1 MNQYPGQFQGMYPG
15 MQTQQMPGYPAQF
28 PMQNGFGMPAVIGQP
43 AVMGMGGFQQQPP
56 MMNPYL
62 AAQMQTNQYQ
72 YPTVAGNGGVF
83 PATNMPQ
90 QQNQGGMAVGN
101 IYTGEPTMHSNVSP
115 ALQQHLAGG
124 AAQASATPPNGA
136 AYPAW
141 FPALTGVPVN
151 QLEQCIRQTLNG
163 RLTRLME
170 KVGTT
175 VFAKFITPQGLDQN
189 FVANLLTQ
197 VRRVVQIILLVK
209 HKPTMVEGAAAA
221 VEYVLYGTLVQELGG
236 IDAPTIA
243 SHEMITGVNL
253 RAAWNEYRELVLDQ
267 QAYGKIIAQYQQQY
281 QQATAT
287 QQAAVQQVNTGFNQP
302 ISQQPSQGL
311 AAIVVNTTGSMQ
323 DPMDLL
329 AQEAF
334 DKRMA
339 LIQQQQEAQKA
350 QQEMMVKNPSDPWN
364 LGLVTEPVVQQQQP
378 TAQPTVAAVTVKLYD
393 EYLRVRGLQY
403 LDGVKHHPRFITLKD
418 GTKIQSLFEPV
429 PLEPMDADLFF
440 RAEDQYLADMEVH
453 YANKRREAEQ
463 RATAA
468 AKATTQQVA
477 YQDQQQSVSAVTTN
491 PVEAAEANALYNQT
505 IANGVQQPHP
515 NQPLQQPV
523 VTKPV
528 APVIQPNQE
537 LPPNP
542 VIGQVHTQPKRQD
555 QAIVEAEEALGGAIQ
570 TTRNGGV
577 VPRMGVE
584 GGDPFAHVTPSMYYG
599 TGQTV
604 QNLAPE
610 TDSQGDLIDHGEDA
624 FNTLVH
630 EQEALEAAQIEAMN
644 QKYGNPQSMDE
655 ILNAAR
661 EQGIEVHEPELRVDY
676 LNMEP
681 SNRKRLCRDL
691 HIRKVPA
698 YLKGQHNLTAVTKG
712 SKREVVLEKVESVDY
727 LKHETEF
734 HNVKRYDNW
743 NPATSA
749 QEMFVEHIKAASENV
764 WSESTFVNKLNEKL
778 EGLESIDERDQALFE
793 IVATRPIVEIEDLI
807 TNTNTSDEYQIE
819 VVEELSERG
828 VDDVAHVVETMIVN
842 YKRINTSRITLL
854 GDNIKLFN
862 DVAKAKT
869 AGGVIEALLVLKQNT
884 TIPTRDVARLIKV
897 FNQHVNTKLTV
908 IFANGWGV
916 TDAIEDYDDLLDA
929 LQNAYANMT
938 IADLQ
943 ATLTSIYLD
952 AISVAFHVVND
963 EASFKES
970 AVVGNVESI
979 TLLPFFYRD
988 YPIAKADDVGY
999 ISPEQFPELVKLLDA
1014 VSGGY
1019 SVVKLVTLDNVVM
1032 TFTRGGESEFF
1043 ITSVDE

>member
-1 MNQYPGQFQGMYPG
+1 
-15 MQTQQMPGYPAQF
+15 
-28 PMQNGFGMPAVIGQP
+28 VL
-43 AVMGMGGFQQQPP
+43 
-56 MMNPYL
+56 L
-62 AAQMQTNQYQ
+62 ALEQVST
-72 YPTVAGNGGVF
+72 GSSL
-83 PATNMPQ
+83 
-90 QQNQGGMAVGN
+90 AVGN
-101 IYTGEPTMHSNVSP
+101 IYTGEPTSMHSNVSP

-124 AAQASATPPNGA
+124 AQQSATQPNGA

-141 FPALTGVPVN
+141 FTALTGVPVN

-175 VFAKFITPQGLDQN
+175 VFAKFVTPQGLDQN

-311 AAIVVNTTGSMQ
+311 AAIVVNTTGAMQ
-323 DPMDLL
+323 DPMDIL
-329 AQEAF
+329 AQEAY
-334 DKRMA
+334 DKRMNQ
-339 LIQQQQEAQKA
+339 IQQQQEAFKA
-350 QQEMMVKNPSDPWN
+350 QQDMIMKNPSDPWN
-364 LGLVTEPVVQQQQP
+364 LGLVDSGEAQA
-378 TAQPTVAAVTVKLYD
+378 TAPAQKAVTPQPATKLYD
-393 EYLRVRGLQY
+393 AYLRVVGLQY
-403 LDGVKHHPRFITLKD
+403 LEGVKHHPRFVVLKD

-429 PLEPMDADLFF
+429 PMEPMDADLFF
-440 RAEDQYLADMEVH
+440 RAEDQYIADMEVH
-453 YANKRREAEQ
+453 YGNKRREAEQ
-463 RATAA
+463 RAAVA
-468 AKATTQQVA
+468 EQEAKQQVM
-477 YQDQQQSVSAVTTN
+477 QQSVESVTLH
-491 PVEAAEANALYNQT
+491 PEDQAEATAAFHEVMNS
-505 IANGVQQPHP
+505 GVRQPNP
-515 NQPLQQPV
+515 NQPAQQPPV
-523 VTKPV
+523 RQPVSPVV
-528 APVIQPNQE
+528 APNPQV
-537 LPPNP
+537 PPNP
-542 VIGQVHTQPKRQD
+542 IIGQVHTQLKRQD
-555 QAIVEAEEALGGAIQ
+555 QVIVEKESALGGEIK

-577 VPRMGVE
+577 IPSSAIEGV
-584 GGDPFAHVTPSMYYG
+584 DPFAHVQPTTYYG
-599 TGQTV
+599 AGQHEV
-604 QNLAPE
+604 NLAPE
-610 TDSQGDLIDHGEDA
+610 TDSQGQLLHENEDA
-624 FNTLVH
+624 FNQLIH
-630 EQEALEAAQIEAMN
+630 EQEALEAAQLEAMN
-644 QKYGNPQSMDE
+644 QQYGNPQSMDE
-655 ILNAAR
+655 ILATAA
-661 EQGIEVHEPELRVDY
+661 EQGIKITEPELRVDY

-681 SNRKRLCRDL
+681 ASRKRLCRDL
-691 HIRKVPA
+691 HIRRVPA

-712 SKREVVLEKVESVDY
+712 SHREIVLEKVESVEY

-743 NPATSA
+743 NPAQSA
-749 QEMFVEHIKAASENV
+749 QEVFVDHIKSASENV

-778 EGLESIDERDQALFE
+778 EGLETIDERDQALFE
-793 IVATRPIVEIEDLI
+793 IVAERPIVEIEDLI

-828 VDDVAHVVETMIVN
+828 VEDVAHVVETMFVN
-842 YKRINTSRITLL
+842 YKRINTSRITLV
-854 GDNIKLFN
+854 GDNTILFKAVTN
-862 DVAKAKT
+862 AKT
-869 AGGVIEALLVLKQNT
+869 AGGVIEALSVLKQNT
-884 TIPTRDVARLIKV
+884 TLPTRDVARLIKV

-916 TDAIEDYDDLLDA
+916 TDAITDYDDLLDA
-929 LQNAYANMT
+929 LQKAYANMT

-952 AISVAFHVVND
+952 AVAVAFHVVED
-963 EASFKES
+963 SSSFQES
-970 AVVGNVESI
+970 AIVGNVESI
-979 TLLPFFYRD
+979 TLMPFFYRD

-1019 SVVKLVTLDNVVM
+1019 PVSKLVTLDNVVM
-1032 TFTRGGESEFF
+1032 TFARGGESEFF
-1043 ITSVDE
+1043 ITNVDE